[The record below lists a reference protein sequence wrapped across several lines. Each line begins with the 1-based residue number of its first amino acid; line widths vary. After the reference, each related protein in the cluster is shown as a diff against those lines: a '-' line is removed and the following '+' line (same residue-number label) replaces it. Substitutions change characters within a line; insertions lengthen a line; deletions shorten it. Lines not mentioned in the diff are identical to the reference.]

1 MNSYGQ
7 PTGPDFAMLDELHRL
22 WTRVFG
28 QGQSQ
33 AEAQPRRGKAL
44 PVLALIGVAAVVVRI
59 VAF

>member
-22 WTRVFG
+22 WGRVFG
-28 QGQSQ
+28 QRQ
-33 AEAQPRRGKAL
+33 AEAQPQRGKAL
-44 PVLALIGVAAVVVRI
+44 PVLALVGAAIAIWRI